1 MKRLFSVIFILSLIF
16 VYSCKKKTEDIGVG
30 VELTFPTT
38 PITDYWLTKV
48 KYSWNVKNN
57 FKGFDQN
64 LYAFVHFSDKNN
76 RMILQD
82 DHLPPV
88 ETTKWKAGDK
98 FEYER
103 EIFIPKFIDE
113 FDPSFKGEEEVK
125 LTIGLWNPFNPSTKH
140 IILIKKLKIQPPPIE
155 TPEII
160 YEKGWYPEEYD
171 AKRNISWRWTSKE
184 AVCTMDNPKKETL
197 LLIKGGVN
205 KGVFQDQRVVIFIN
219 DKVID
224 DFIPETGDF
233 ERRYY
238 LTPDELGEG
247 DEVVLTIKT
256 DKTFIPANVIPGST
270 DPRELGVMI
279 YLIYFR

>member
-1 MKRLFSVIFILSLIF
+1 MRKFILIFLSFSILLINN
-16 VYSCKKKTEDIGVG
+16 CKKKAEDIGIEVN
-30 VELTFPTT
+30 LSFPTS

-48 KYSWNVKNN
+48 KYIWAVKDN

-64 LYAFVHFSDKNN
+64 LYAFVHFSDSNN
-76 RMILQD
+76 RMLLQD
-82 DHLPPV
+82 DHLPPL
-88 ETTKWKAGDK
+88 ETSKWKPGDR

-140 IILIKKLKIQPPPIE
+140 ILLIKKLKVQPPPVE

-160 YEKGWYPEEYD
+160 FEKGWYPEEFD
-171 AKRNISWRWTSKE
+171 AKRNISWRWTAKE
-184 AVCTMDNPKKETL
+184 AICTMDNPKKETL
-197 LLIKGGVN
+197 LWIKGGVN
-205 KGVFQDQRVVIFIN
+205 KAIFQDQRVILIVN
-219 DKVID
+219 DKIID
-224 DFIPETGDF
+224 DFIPSTGEF
-233 ERRYY
+233 ERRFY
-238 LTPDELGEG
+238 LTPEDLGED
-247 DEVVLTIKT
+247 DEVVLTIRT
-256 DKTFIPANVIPGST
+256 DKTFIPSKVIPNST

>member
-1 MKRLFSVIFILSLIF
+1 MKKFFMFFIFLSLIF
-16 VYSCKKKTEDIGVG
+16 STGCRRKAEDIGVR

-48 KYSWNVKNN
+48 KYSWTVKEN
-57 FKGFDQN
+57 FKGFNEN
-64 LYAFVHFSDKNN
+64 LYAFVHFSDSNN

-88 ETTKWKAGDK
+88 ETKEWKAGDK
-98 FEYER
+98 LEYER
-103 EIFIPKFIDE
+103 EMFIPKFIDE

-140 IILIKKLKIQPPPIE
+140 IVLTKKLKIQPPPFE

-160 YEKGWYPEEYD
+160 YEKGWYPEEFD
-171 AKRNISWRWTSKE
+171 AKRNVSWRWTSKE

-197 LLIKGGVN
+197 LWIKGGVN
-205 KGVFQDQRVVIFIN
+205 KAIYQDQRVVIFVN
-219 DKVID
+219 EKVID
-224 DFIPETGDF
+224 DFIPETGEFDK
-233 ERRYY
+233 RYF
-238 LTPDELGEG
+238 LTLDELGEG
-247 DEVVLTIKT
+247 DEVILTINT
-256 DKTFIPANVIPGST
+256 DKTFIPSKVIPGSD
-270 DPRELGVMI
+270 DPRELGVII